1 MSAVKTRILEAAA
14 ELIADSPDAEIS
26 TRAVCEAA
34 GVSAPSIYHYFRD
47 KEGLL
52 AAVVD
57 FTMECFL
64 EAKREAAAAVHDD
77 VADDLR
83 AGWDN
88 HIEFARENPAMYRLL
103 WSPPVSR
110 ESRAAAE
117 GHELLRMVLERG
129 ASRGQLRISVET
141 ATRVVMAAVT
151 GAALSM
157 VSQPE
162 LFGDGAFAETLRDEV
177 IAAVVVSGSNKPA
190 SKRQKGTNSSEPTL
204 ASTAATLQSMLGHQ
218 PAALTEAERAL
229 MQQWLSK
236 LADAPT
242 R

>member
-1 MSAVKTRILEAAA
+1 MS
-14 ELIADSPDAEIS
+14 
-26 TRAVCEAA
+26 
-34 GVSAPSIYHYFRD
+34 
-47 KEGLL
+47 
-52 AAVVD
+52 
-57 FTMECFL
+57 CFL

-88 HIEFARENPAMYRLL
+88 HIQFARENPGMYRLL

-129 ASRGQLRISVET
+129 AARGQLRMSVET
-141 ATRVVMAAVT
+141 ATRIVMAAVT
-151 GAALSM
+151 GAALST

-177 IAAVVVSGSNKPA
+177 IAAVVVSGSHTPA
-190 SKRQKGTNSSEPTL
+190 SKRHKRTTRPSRRSPAPPQRCRACSVIGRPPSPKRSEC
-204 ASTAATLQSMLGHQ
+204 
-218 PAALTEAERAL
+218 
-229 MQQWLSK
+229 
-236 LADAPT
+236 
-242 R
+242 